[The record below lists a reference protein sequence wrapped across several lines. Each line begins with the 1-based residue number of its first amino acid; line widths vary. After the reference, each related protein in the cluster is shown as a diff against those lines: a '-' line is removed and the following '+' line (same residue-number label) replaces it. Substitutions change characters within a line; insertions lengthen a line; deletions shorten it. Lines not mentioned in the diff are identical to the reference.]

1 MKHIFLPLITCLAL
15 MFCLSGCIMAARKG
29 LGTIQGPHGSM
40 TIIDNKGSIDS
51 SETIEL
57 VRIQNLVGGSFRS
70 LDSRILKGAIESSLS
85 KSGYLQGQ
93 DGDLVMLVQIT
104 DFTDRPAKKELRL
117 RVEISRYGERIAVA
131 ELNSDLNG
139 FGSQDSVAEAIGRAC
154 VRFLQ
159 EIPSS

>member
-1 MKHIFLPLITCLAL
+1 
-15 MFCLSGCIMAARKG
+15 MAARKG

-159 EIPSS
+159 EITSS